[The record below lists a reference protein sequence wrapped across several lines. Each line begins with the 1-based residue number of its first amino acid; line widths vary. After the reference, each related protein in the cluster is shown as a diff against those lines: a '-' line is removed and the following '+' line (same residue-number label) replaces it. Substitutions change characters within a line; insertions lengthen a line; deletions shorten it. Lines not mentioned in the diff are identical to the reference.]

1 MIQAFFLSLGQLFDR
16 PILAVFLQSVLLTPG
31 LLFVAASIG
40 LWFGMHALA
49 DGSQPGWGLEQF
61 GPAADISTCW

>member
-16 PILAVFLQSVLLTPG
+16 PILAVFVKSVILT
-31 LLFVAASIG
+31 LVLFAAASVG

-49 DGSQPGWGLEQF
+49 VRLRSKRRSSGHGWCRY
-61 GPAADISTCW
+61 T